1 MANATTKSIIANMRK
16 YRGKFRYSNAWV
28 KPTLKTLIRR
38 GAGDCSD
45 FTYAF
50 FGDADYKLGAMA
62 NDQARNGT
70 KVASWRGRR
79 GGGVAAFNKIYK
91 QVKQADII
99 CLDLVGNGRYTHVE
113 TIVADRSG
121 NSIGHGSGMG
131 PKEQNLGVSWLL
143 PSAYA
148 FTIRRIVPANA
159 GKHAAYKGGSI
170 VEYLKSVGK
179 SSTFANR
186 RKLAKAHG
194 ISNYAGTAK
203 QNTELLKKMRGF

>member
-16 YRGKFRYSNAWV
+16 YRGKFHYSNRWV
-28 KPTLKTLIRR
+28 KPSLKTLLARMS
-38 GAGDCSD
+38 GDCSD

-50 FGDADYKLGAMA
+50 FGDEGYKLGAMA

-79 GGGVAAFNKIYK
+79 GDGVAEFNKIYK

-143 PSAYA
+143 PSAYG
-148 FTIRRIVPANA
+148 FMIRRIVPANV

-194 ISNYAGTAK
+194 ITNYTGTAK
-203 QNTELLKKMRGF
+203 QNTKLLKKMRGF